1 MQNTQRIFKINFG
14 NSIFFYGN
22 NKLVIL
28 LKIGFSISYLLW
40 SAVVEGEK
48 KRKLAPMT
56 CKNYITSLKYN
67 IT

>member
-48 KRKLAPMT
+48 KE
-56 CKNYITSLKYN
+56 N
-67 IT
+67 